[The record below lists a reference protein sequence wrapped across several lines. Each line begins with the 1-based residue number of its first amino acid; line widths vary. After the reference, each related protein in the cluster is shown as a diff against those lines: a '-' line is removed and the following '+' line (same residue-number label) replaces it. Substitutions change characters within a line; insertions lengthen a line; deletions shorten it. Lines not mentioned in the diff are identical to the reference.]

1 MFDKILNTPLTF
13 KFFWNLTDTNNG
25 NFQLGGKELRRFRNH
40 KIAFFQKKKNITKR
54 SYELIGLNKL
64 RLTTE
69 KRSLLIFWCFY
80 SPICVRRIRILKSR
94 KFSAS
99 VHPNNI
105 SQLISFRLFQIQEK
119 RLQWSPA
126 QINF

>member
-1 MFDKILNTPLTF
+1 MFDTILNTPHTF
-13 KFFWNLTDTNNG
+13 KFIWNLTDANNG
-25 NFQLGGKELRRFRNH
+25 SFQLGGKESNSEDLETIRSAFSIRKH
-40 KIAFFQKKKNITKR
+40 YKKIL
-54 SYELIGLNKL
+54 ELIGLNKL